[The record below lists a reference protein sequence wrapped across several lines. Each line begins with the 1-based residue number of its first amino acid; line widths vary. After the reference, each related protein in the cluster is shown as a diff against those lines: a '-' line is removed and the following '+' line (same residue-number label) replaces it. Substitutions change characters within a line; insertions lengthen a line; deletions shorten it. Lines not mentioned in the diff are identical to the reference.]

1 MIFVI
6 LILSD
11 RYQTGYNRSNMS
23 SNPKLLLPSVYV
35 SDAAKH
41 IRSAKKRVSF
51 LSMIVTDDPSTDE
64 LIDALSEAAERGVFV
79 EAAADVFTYSELGGF
94 FLPTQYRTKQSRATN
109 RMGKRLNKSGVN
121 FTWLGR
127 SHATIVSGRT
137 HIKWCVVDDTVYSFG
152 GVNMYTEGIENID
165 YMFKIEDGELA
176 TKLIDEYHRL
186 ARADA
191 GSYAYR
197 SHSFQHGDDT
207 VLIDGGFFGD
217 SIIYRRVCKLA
228 ADAKHITLVSQYCP
242 TGKFSR
248 LLKKTHSTL
257 YFNPPANAAPLNKFI
272 ISMGMLLSGQ
282 KTKYKRSTYL
292 HAKFIIFDMKDG
304 RRIAIT
310 GSHNFVNAGVLL
322 GTREIALQT
331 ENSQTI
337 AQLEEFIEKYIA

>member
-1 MIFVI
+1 MIFVT

-11 RYQTGYNRSNMS
+11 SARTGYNHSNMPQV
-23 SNPKLLLPSVYV
+23 PKLLLPSDYV

-41 IRSAKKRVSF
+41 IREAKTRVSF
-51 LSMIVTDDPSTDE
+51 LSMIVTDDDSTDE
-64 LIDALSEAAERGVFV
+64 LIDALSDAARRGVDV
-79 EAAADVFTYSELGGF
+79 EAAADMFTYGEIGGF

-109 RMGKRLNKSGVN
+109 RMSKRLIKSGAQ

-127 SHATIVSGRT
+127 SHATIFSGRT

-152 GVNMYTEGIENID
+152 GVNLYKEGIENID
-165 YMFKIEDGELA
+165 YMFKVEDGALA

-191 GSYAYR
+191 GGYAYR

-207 VLIDGGFFGD
+207 ILIDGGFFGD
-217 SIIYRRVCKLA
+217 SIIYRRICKLTA
-228 ADAKHITLVSQYCP
+228 GAQHVTLVSQYCP

-248 LLKKTHSTL
+248 LLKATSSQL
-257 YFNPPANAAPLNKFI
+257 YFNTPHHANYINSLVIRAGMFFTGNKT
-272 ISMGMLLSGQ
+272 L
-282 KTKYKRSTYL
+282 YKKSQYL

-304 RRIAIT
+304 RHIAIT

-331 ENSQTI
+331 ENPQVI
-337 AQLEEFIEKYIA
+337 AQLRHFLKNKVI